1 MANKIHIV
9 QAGLVLCNFFLN
21 DFTLTQ
27 SENLH
32 HFSNI
37 HDNFQFNAI
46 WYEQSLAAFVLYWR
60 LEESNI
66 TVMPSIMCRDWLC
79 WWYIHAADIVPL

>member
-46 WYEQSLAAFVLYWR
+46 WYEQSLAAFVLY
-60 LEESNI
+60 
-66 TVMPSIMCRDWLC
+66 
-79 WWYIHAADIVPL
+79 